1 MPKKIPHPLSF
12 GNNPSALVHVFP
24 RYIWDDPT
32 LSLYEASVLCRVAT
46 FENSNPPLDCYLSF
60 EQWATELRCTRRHAI
75 NVLNGLIEKNRLRK
89 ESRGLQTNIW
99 RLVNTVHYQEGT
111 SEHSSLPLVNT
122 VHYPSEYSS
131 LVLVNTV
138 HPRRSLEDQKE
149 DHKEDHIP
157 ESLLSQ
163 DDPGTPLKK
172 NEVQNPDSVFKS
184 SLTTEEP
191 FLEKLEPQVG
201 EAPPIPVPPPEAR
214 RFIAAE
220 LPQEHRAKLLAQLTG
235 PATRAGRDPE
245 QVLVDI
251 LNRAEAWS
259 NKGTDKKKFR
269 VTWYETLK
277 RQWVAREIKNLSER
291 AQRHPVSQ
299 TGLSRDQIDTLWDL
313 GWKSY
318 HKEDWPEPIPDPD
331 WVTDWHRD
339 LFSTACS
346 EAFGVNYRSFFEEEP
361 AKNSNFHA
369 LKFRRAVERIKLPE
383 IR

>member
-1 MPKKIPHPLSF
+1 MKDSNISFWVVPHEIATLDLGLTEKSILAVVFSF
-12 GNNPSALVHVFP
+12 TRNGG
-24 RYIWDDPT
+24 
-32 LSLYEASVLCRVAT
+32 EC
-46 FENSNPPLDCYLSF
+46 
-60 EQWATELRCTRRHAI
+60 WATDKQFAVAFGMGERTIERAISRLYLLGYLERH
-75 NVLNGLIEKNRLRK
+75 VERK
-89 ESRGLQTNIW
+89 AGGVT
-99 RLVNTVHYQEGT
+99 
-111 SEHSSLPLVNT
+111 
-122 VHYPSEYSS
+122 
-131 LVLVNTV
+131 
-138 HPRRSLEDQKE
+138 PRRLSMTLPYRQIDATPHGELTPYRQIDATLAPNCPPPTVKMTLGYRQNDAQIVNNKNKE
-149 DHKEDHIP
+149 KEYIISTP
-157 ESLLSQ
+157 LSQ
-163 DDPGTPLKK
+163 DDTPTPPEK
-172 NEVQNPDSVFKS
+172 NEVLKLDSVVKD
-184 SLTTEEP
+184 SLTTEDP
-191 FLEKLEPQVG
+191 SFEKLESQVG
-201 EAPPIPVPPPEAR
+201 EAPPIPGPPPEAR

-269 VTWYETLK
+269 VSWYETLK
-277 RQWVAREIKNLSER
+277 RQWVAREIKNLSEQ

-346 EAFGVNYRSFFEEEP
+346 EAFGVNYGSFLEEEP
-361 AKNSNFHA
+361 AKKSNFHA
-369 LKFRRAVERIKLPE
+369 PKFRRAVERIKLPE
-383 IR
+383 TR

>member
-1 MPKKIPHPLSF
+1 
-12 GNNPSALVHVFP
+12 
-24 RYIWDDPT
+24 
-32 LSLYEASVLCRVAT
+32 
-46 FENSNPPLDCYLSF
+46 
-60 EQWATELRCTRRHAI
+60 
-75 NVLNGLIEKNRLRK
+75 
-89 ESRGLQTNIW
+89 
-99 RLVNTVHYQEGT
+99 
-111 SEHSSLPLVNT
+111 
-122 VHYPSEYSS
+122 
-131 LVLVNTV
+131 VNTV

-163 DDPGTPLKK
+163 DEPSTPPEK
-172 NEVQNPDSVFKS
+172 NEVLKLGSVVKD
-184 SLTTEEP
+184 SLTTGEP
-191 FLEKLEPQVG
+191 SFEKLEPQVG
-201 EAPPIPVPPPEAR
+201 EAPPIPSPPPEAR

-251 LNRAEAWS
+251 LNRAETWS

-269 VTWYETLK
+269 ASWYETLK
-277 RQWVAREIKNLSER
+277 RQWVAREIKTLSEQ

-346 EAFGVNYRSFFEEEP
+346 EAFGVNYGSFLEEEP
-361 AKNSNFHA
+361 AKKSNFHA
-369 LKFRRAVERIKLPE
+369 PKFRRAVERIKLPE
-383 IR
+383 TR